1 MSEWGGSVAPPQP
14 ADDGPAEDLDE
25 AISELTERL
34 AAGTSDD
41 AIDAAALG
49 WALAD
54 RYVLRGD
61 EADRDGAITW
71 LRQACDGP
79 DPPAGS
85 DPLDELKLAMLMIER
100 GDERRDAAEITAAIE
115 YAQHSLAGLDGG
127 AYAYACYAL
136 GLGHFVRA
144 GIVPAPGELMVAI
157 GHLREASA
165 RLPDGDPGRADID
178 ARLGVALTTRVLG
191 GPAAD
196 GADLLDE
203 AFRLLTGAGPSIA
216 PDDPFRVR
224 ARYWLAI
231 ASALRFIWYAGS
243 DTNAHAAL
251 SEFQVVL
258 QDPAVDVPMADV
270 CHILAAALLLYRSAP
285 DSVRSWSAVP
295 DPAHLTRLFAESPV
309 RTAPDAARSALDHL
323 DRVSDVPAIQALAS
337 LRGWLRGAANLALGR
352 PGLPGGEIDAAV
364 AAFEEA
370 LRLVPDGTPGAGE
383 LRGML
388 GLLYGAA
395 EARDGNPA
403 TPGRS
408 VDALVAAARQLG
420 DQHPMLPLL
429 QGMLGGAVGIPLG
442 ERRPSHGESVAAIGL
457 LETILDEIPADHPAR
472 AEVLIR
478 LGGLLIGRAFS
489 LDGSLARLQKL
500 RRQLDEVIARPAVS
514 QLNET
519 VNHVLLGMAEGVQ
532 GLLEPDPVL
541 VRTGVDRI
549 KRAAVTAPAQ
559 GPIADLIHLGLIA
572 LLCQC
577 YSQMGELEYLDAAM
591 YYAGQAVEAPDGAKI
606 TADLQFAARS
616 LLAFGSLARHPGT
629 SDPGQFDV
637 AIERLETL
645 LTHIPEGHP
654 LRLAV
659 AGDVQT
665 LRVMRGGLGVID
677 GDLSAVLRNPQRI
690 AEAADATVAVA
701 RETPQGDPFYALNL
715 GAAGSARAMQG
726 VLLRNHRVAS
736 EGIAL
741 LGEACAAAQAVPE
754 QRRRLLTMLAFGLRM
769 RYDLTRDRSDLTNMI
784 SRLEE
789 ARRLA
794 EDDEAGKDMA
804 EILYCSALGHH
815 ERNDPNLRDHHRAVV
830 LGLSALRE
838 RSAIVL
844 LQSTT
849 DRAFDAALAA
859 AGEAADVARWC
870 LAAGNSEA
878 AVEALERGRGMVL
891 HAAVADASVP
901 LLLREGGHEELAREW
916 GKALAVA
923 GQAGPSPWDMLP
935 SIAAAQRMP
944 RSPAAEMTQF
954 PEVRT
959 PDDLRY
965 RIQKA
970 LEGTRLERLLA
981 PPPLADIVKALQ
993 GTGARALVYL
1003 LPQDGPSDGLALIV
1017 HDTGA
1022 ISEIT
1027 LRELTTGSRGPLAGY
1042 AQTQRDLT
1050 GAQTAPDEER
1060 ARWQRALGQL
1070 CDWAWTAA
1078 MERVLA
1084 AVARGPQERPRL
1096 VVVPVGGLSLV
1107 PWHAARRPAAGGAL
1121 RYACQDAVIS
1131 YAASA
1136 RQFTEACRNGH
1147 RPWRSAAAVVR
1158 VPGSR
1163 LLYFASKEAQEIYQ
1177 RHYADG
1183 VLLGGPD
1190 RHSLRAT
1197 AENVRNLLP
1206 RPGAAGVSLLHLGC
1220 HAEAA
1225 PRPVDGRL
1233 LLEDGQTLSMRDILQ
1248 QARARPRDTPGCLV
1262 ILAACGSDLSSAH
1275 HDEALTLASSFL
1287 AAGAIGV
1294 IGTRWPV
1301 ADFPTRAFMIMFHH
1315 YLNSGYDDPPT
1326 ALRAAQAWMLNP
1338 ERAYPRYFP
1347 PKAAEMA
1354 GLAGLAGPA
1363 CWAAF
1368 TYQGQ

>member
-1 MSEWGGSVAPPQP
+1 MTGVA
-14 ADDGPAEDLDE
+14 ADDGAEEDLDE

-34 AAGTSDD
+34 AAETGTD
-41 AIDAAALG
+41 AIDATALG

-71 LRQACDGP
+71 LRQACDGQGP
-79 DPPAGS
+79 GASS
-85 DPLDELKLAMLMIER
+85 DPLDELKLAMLMVER
-100 GDERRDAAEITAAIE
+100 GDERGDAAEITAAIE
-115 YAQHSLAGLDGG
+115 YAQRSLAGLDGG
-127 AYAYACYAL
+127 AYAYARYAL

-144 GIVPAPGELMVAI
+144 GIAPAPGELAVAI

-165 RLPDGDPGRADID
+165 LVPDGDPGRPDIK

-191 GPAAD
+191 EPDTG

-203 AFRLLTGAGPSIA
+203 ALGLLTGAWPSIA
-216 PDDPFRVR
+216 PDDPFSVR

-231 ASALRFIWYAGS
+231 ASAIRFIWYAGS
-243 DTNAHAAL
+243 EQDASLAL
-251 SEFQVVL
+251 SEFEAVL
-258 QDPAVDVPMADV
+258 QHPAVDVPTADV
-270 CHILAAALLLYRSAP
+270 CHVFAAGVLLFRSAP
-285 DSVRSWSAVP
+285 ESVRRWSAVP
-295 DPAHLTRLFAESPV
+295 DPGHLARLFAESPV
-309 RTAPDAARSALDHL
+309 RTAPDTARSALDHL
-323 DRVSDVPAIQALAS
+323 DRVSGVPAIGELAALT
-337 LRGWLRGAANLALGR
+337 GWLRGAANLALGR
-352 PGLPGGEIDAAV
+352 PDLPGGDIEASV

-370 LRLVPDGTPGAGE
+370 LRLVPDGDPAAGE
-383 LRGML
+383 LRVML

-395 EARDGNPA
+395 ETRHGNQA
-403 TPGRS
+403 TSGRS
-408 VDALVAAARQLG
+408 ADSLVAAARQLG
-420 DQHPMLPLL
+420 DQHPMLPVL
-429 QGMLGGAVGIPLG
+429 QGMLGGAFGIPLG
-442 ERRPSHGESVAAIGL
+442 GRRPSHGESEAAIGL
-457 LETILDEIPADHPAR
+457 LEAILDEIPNDHPSR
-472 AEVLIR
+472 AEALIR
-478 LGGLLIGRAFS
+478 LGGLLIGRAFD
-489 LDGSLARLQKL
+489 LEGSVARLQKL
-500 RRQLDEVIARPAVS
+500 RRQLNEVIARPAAS
-514 QLNET
+514 QANET
-519 VNHVLLGMAEGVQ
+519 VNHALLGMAEGVQ
-532 GLLEPDPVL
+532 GLLEPDPRL

-549 KRAAVTAPAQ
+549 KRAAGTAPAQ
-559 GPIADLIHLGLIA
+559 GPIADLVHLGLIT

-577 YSQMGELEYLDAAM
+577 YSQGGELEYLDAAM
-591 YYAGQAVEAPDGAKI
+591 YYAQAVEAPDGAKI
-606 TADLQFAARS
+606 HDDLHFTARY
-616 LLAFGSLARHPGT
+616 LLAFGTLARHPQSSGR
-629 SDPGQFDV
+629 GQFDA
-637 AIERLETL
+637 AIEQLEAL
-645 LTHIPEGHP
+645 RAHIPEGHP
-654 LRLAV
+654 LRLAM
-659 AGDVQT
+659 AGDVHA
-665 LRVMRGGLGVID
+665 LRVMHSGLGVVD
-677 GDLSAVLRNPQRI
+677 GDLTAALRNPERI
-690 AEAADATVAVA
+690 AEAAEAAVAVA
-701 RETPQGDPFYALNL
+701 RETPEGDPFYALNL
-715 GAAGSARAMQG
+715 GAAGSTRAMQG
-726 VLLRNHRVAS
+726 VLLRDRRVAS
-736 EGIAL
+736 EGIVL
-741 LGEACAAAQAVPE
+741 LGEACAAAQTIPE

-794 EDDEAGKDMA
+794 QDDEAGKDMA
-804 EILYCSALGHH
+804 GILYCLALGHH
-815 ERNDPNLRDHHRAVV
+815 ERNDPNLRDRHRAVA

-891 HAAVADASVP
+891 HAAVADANVP
-901 LLLREGGHEELAREW
+901 FLLHEAGHDELAGEW
-916 GKALAVA
+916 GKALAA
-923 GQAGPSPWDMLP
+923 AEQAGPSPWDMLP
-935 SIAAAQRMP
+935 SFAAAQRIP
-944 RSPAAEMTQF
+944 GPPAADMTQF
-954 PEVRT
+954 PEIRT

-965 RIQKA
+965 RILNA

-981 PPPLADIVKALQ
+981 PPPVSEIVKALR
-993 GTGARALVYL
+993 GTGTRALVYL
-1003 LPQDGPSDGLALIV
+1003 LPRDGPSDGLALIV

-1022 ISEIT
+1022 VREIP
-1027 LRELTTGSRGPLAGY
+1027 LSGLTAGSGGPLAGY
-1042 AQTQRDLT
+1042 AQVQADLT
-1050 GAQTAPDEER
+1050 AAQTAQGEER

-1078 MERVLA
+1078 MDRVLDT
-1084 AVARGPQERPRL
+1084 VGRSPRERPRV

-1107 PWHAARRPAAGGAL
+1107 PWHAARRPAAGGAF

-1136 RQFTEACRNGH
+1136 RQFTEACGNGH

-1177 RHYADG
+1177 RHYPDG
-1183 VLLGGPD
+1183 ILLGSPD
-1190 RHSLRAT
+1190 PQSLPAT

-1220 HAEAA
+1220 HAEVA

-1262 ILAACGSDLSSAH
+1262 ILAACGSDLSGAH

-1354 GLAGLAGPA
+1354 GLADLAGPA
-1363 CWAAF
+1363 HWAAF